1 MVTEG
6 DLSRALEYPELTCY
20 AVKIGKFGGVQPTLD
35 FYREA
40 RKRGIELWMAGMYET
55 GVSKRLHAAFETLL
69 GVNIPGDISE
79 TSRYFEQDITDPPFT
94 VRQGVVVLN
103 QKGHEAGLGCELDYQ
118 ALDTV
123 LMERRDYR

>member
-1 MVTEG
+1 
-6 DLSRALEYPELTCY
+6 
-20 AVKIGKFGGVQPTLD
+20 
-35 FYREA
+35 
-40 RKRGIELWMAGMYET
+40 MAGMYET

-94 VRQGVVVLN
+94 VQQGVVVLN